1 MLAGE
6 AIRRDVPAIA
16 IVNIIGLTDEQIHL
30 DIESGHEVVTMDNL
44 ADRIRYYE
52 NTIDSNHVA
61 YEHSDDL
68 IRKFK
73 EEEVYDNIIPE
84 IRDVELKYRIY
95 LKLSDKF
102 GE

>member
-1 MLAGE
+1 M
-6 AIRRDVPAIA
+6 
-16 IVNIIGLTDEQIHL
+16 
-30 DIESGHEVVTMDNL
+30 DIESGHEVVTMDKL

-52 NTIDSNHVA
+52 STIDSDRVA

-73 EEEVYDNIIPE
+73 EEEVYDNIIPQ

-95 LKLSDKF
+95 LKLSEKY
-102 GE
+102 

>member
-1 MLAGE
+1 M
-6 AIRRDVPAIA
+6 
-16 IVNIIGLTDEQIHL
+16 

-52 NTIDSNHVA
+52 STIDSDRVV

-73 EEEVYDNIIPE
+73 EEEVYDNIIPQ
-84 IRDVELKYRIY
+84 IRDVELKYRVY
-95 LKLSDKF
+95 TKLSE
-102 GE
+102 GH

>member
-16 IVNIIGLTDEQIHL
+16 IVNIIGLTEEQIHL

-52 NTIDSNHVA
+52 STIDSDRVV

-73 EEEVYDNIIPE
+73 EEEVYDNIIPQ
-84 IRDVELKYRIY
+84 IRDVELKYRVY
-95 LKLSDKF
+95 TKLSE
-102 GE
+102 GH

>member
-1 MLAGE
+1 MAFQLHHPCPLAAFHWNQTG
-6 AIRRDVPAIA
+6 RLNSVDK
-16 IVNIIGLTDEQIHL
+16 
-30 DIESGHEVVTMDNL
+30 L

-52 NTIDSNHVA
+52 STIDSDRVA

-73 EEEVYDNIIPE
+73 EDEVYDNIIPQ

-95 LKLSDKF
+95 LKLS
-102 GE
+102 EQ